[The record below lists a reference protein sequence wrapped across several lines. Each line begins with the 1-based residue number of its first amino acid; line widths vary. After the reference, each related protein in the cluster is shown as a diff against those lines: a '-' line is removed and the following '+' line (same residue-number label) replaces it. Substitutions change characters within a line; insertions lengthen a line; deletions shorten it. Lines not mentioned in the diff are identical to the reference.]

1 MENSVESTLSVSK
14 KRVSLSH
21 SHSLELELPK
31 RVALGELTNSS
42 NGVELSRN
50 VHKQQPNRS
59 SSSSSSKRKYKEDV
73 ENSPSTESTRESES
87 GNRECKRK
95 LKEKKENEVAI
106 VHESSESSSVLQKCS
121 FSSSIYEHLR
131 SLEMEVKRRPL
142 PKYMED
148 VQNDISVI
156 MREILVDWLVEVAE
170 EYNLVSDTLYLT
182 IAYVDRF
189 LSSHAL
195 SRNKL
200 QLLGVG
206 CMLIASKYEEIS
218 PPHVE
223 DFCYI
228 TDNSYTNEEVVS
240 METEVLNFLNFEMS
254 TPTTKNF
261 LRVFI
266 KSTHEN
272 GRAADLRFEFLCCY
286 LAELSLLDYGCV
298 QYLPS
303 LVAAS
308 AIFLS
313 RFLIQPEKHP
323 WSMALQCFSGYK
335 PTELKD
341 CVLAIHD
348 LHMNRRISS
357 LQAIRE
363 KYKQH
368 KFKHVAALSS
378 PSEVPAR
385 YFEAINDNGLLDFQR
400 SFEV

>member
-1 MENSVESTLSVSK
+1 MENRVESTLSK
-14 KRVSLSH
+14 KRVSL

-42 NGVELSRN
+42 NVVELSRN
-50 VHKQQPNRS
+50 VQKQQPKRS

-73 ENSPSTESTRESES
+73 ENSPSTDSTRESES

-95 LKEKKENEVAI
+95 LKEKIENEMAI
-106 VHESSESSSVLQKCS
+106 VYESSESSSVLQKCS

-148 VQNDISVI
+148 VQNDISVN

-272 GRAADLRFEFLCCY
+272 GRVSKYALHSLILIFNFSSPISLTKFVRLR
-286 LAELSLLDYGCV
+286 CV

-368 KFKHVAALSS
+368 KFKHVATLSS

-385 YFEAINDNGLLDFQR
+385 YFEAIN
-400 SFEV
+400 E

>member
-1 MENSVESTLSVSK
+1 MENRVESTLSVSSSN
-14 KRVSLSH
+14 KRASLLH
-21 SHSLELELPK
+21 SLELPK
-31 RVALGELTNSS
+31 RVVLGELTNSS
-42 NGVELSRN
+42 NVELSRN
-50 VHKQQPNRS
+50 VQKPKR
-59 SSSSSSKRKYKEDV
+59 SSKRKYNQDV
-73 ENSPSTESTRESES
+73 DNSPSTESTRESEES
-87 GNRECKRK
+87 GSQECKRK
-95 LKEKKENEVAI
+95 LKEKNDNDVAI
-106 VHESSESSSVLQKCS
+106 VQESSESSSVLQKYS
-121 FSSSIYEHLR
+121 YSSPIYEYLR
-131 SLEMEVKRRPL
+131 SLEMEEKRRPL

-148 VQNDISVI
+148 VQNDISVN

-206 CMLIASKYEEIS
+206 CMFIASKYEEIS

-228 TDNSYTNEEVVS
+228 TDNTYTNEEVVS
-240 METEVLNFLNFEMS
+240 METEVLKFLNFEMS

-266 KSTHEN
+266 RATQVN
-272 GRAADLRFEFLCCY
+272 CRAAELRFEFLCCY
-286 LAELSLLDYGCV
+286 LAELSLLDYGCLR
-298 QYLPS
+298 YLPS

-313 RFLIQPEKHP
+313 RFMIQPEKHP
-323 WSMALQCFSGYK
+323 WSMVLQCFSGYK
-335 PTELKD
+335 PSELKD

-348 LHMNRRISS
+348 LHMNRRRSS

-378 PSEVPAR
+378 PSEVPAH
-385 YFEAINDNGLLDFQR
+385 YFKAID
-400 SFEV
+400 E